1 MKEIVPPTPEQ
12 QKLVEANHN
21 LIYHILDLNKCSIE
35 DYYGAAAIG
44 LCKAAIDYDGRN
56 GTPFANFACLSIT
69 HEVWKEINRRETKK
83 RKEKTVSLDFPI
95 TPTLT
100 LGETLQDLETP
111 ETIMFAQDILSEIC
125 RLRGKNGKLLMLK
138 LSGYSMKEI
147 SQITGLKIS
156 SVGDAIFRAKRRLIA
171 TGVI

>member
-1 MKEIVPPTPEQ
+1 
-12 QKLVEANHN
+12 
-21 LIYHILDLNKCSIE
+21 
-35 DYYGAAAIG
+35 
-44 LCKAAIDYDGRN
+44 
-56 GTPFANFACLSIT
+56 
-69 HEVWKEINRRETKK
+69 
-83 RKEKTVSLDFPI
+83 
-95 TPTLT
+95 
-100 LGETLQDLETP
+100 
-111 ETIMFAQDILSEIC
+111 MFAQDILSEIC